1 MNTQATTAADTIRRS
16 ETVAMEE
23 TTGAIWL
30 GRWMVG
36 VAVVY
41 LLLFVNLA
49 SLVLVPTRLTQLSPA
64 FDAPIS
70 SVAAQATIDAL
81 LMFGLDLAVIAAVL
95 LWASRN
101 PLRHVVL
108 VWLVIG
114 LELVRGIADDLYLL
128 LFRDYVVDEFY
139 YGFIVLHVV
148 IIATGYLAYRHAVTT
163 RSS

>member
-1 MNTQATTAADTIRRS
+1 MGIPATIEASTVLSAETATIDDTA
-16 ETVAMEE
+16 E
-23 TTGAIWL
+23 IWL
-30 GRWMVG
+30 GRWMIG

-41 LLLFVNLA
+41 LLLFANLA
-49 SLVLVPTRLTQLSPA
+49 SLVLVPARLTQLSPA

-70 SVAAQATIDAL
+70 SVAAQVTIDAL
-81 LMFGLDLAVIAAVL
+81 LMFGLELAVIAVVL
-95 LWASRN
+95 LLASRN
-101 PLRHVVL
+101 PLRHAVL

-148 IIATGYLAYRHAVTT
+148 IIATGYLAYRRATT
-163 RSS
+163 AEAA